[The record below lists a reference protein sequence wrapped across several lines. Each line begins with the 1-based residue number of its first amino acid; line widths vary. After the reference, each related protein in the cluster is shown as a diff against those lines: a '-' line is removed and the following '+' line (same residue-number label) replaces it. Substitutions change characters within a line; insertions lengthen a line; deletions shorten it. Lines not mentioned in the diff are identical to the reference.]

1 MYSYQDMIS
10 LLNSGGYRLTGQR
23 LLILETLQEFQ
34 GSFSALEIEKKVME
48 KDPSVGR
55 ATLFRALELFL
66 EQGILE
72 KIHRE
77 SGDDVYIVGSRGHHH
92 HLICRVCGL
101 IRDIESCPFEK
112 DLKMIVQKEG
122 FSDTLHRVEIEGVC
136 RTCQKKQ
143 KGRIA

>member
-1 MYSYQDMIS
+1 MYSYHEMVS
-10 LLNSGGYRLTGQR
+10 LLNLGGYRLTGQR
-23 LLILETLQEFQ
+23 LLILEILQSFS
-34 GSFSALEIEKKVME
+34 GSFSALELEKKVMK

-55 ATLFRALELFL
+55 ATLFRALDLFL
-66 EQGILE
+66 EKGILE

-77 SGDDVYIVGSRGHHH
+77 SGDDVYIVGSSGHHH

-101 IRDIESCPFEK
+101 IRDIESCPFEE
-112 DLKMIVQKEG
+112 DLISIVQKEG

-136 RTCQKKQ
+136 RPCQKKQ

>member
-1 MYSYQDMIS
+1 MYSYHEMVS

-23 LLILETLQEFQ
+23 LLILEILQSFS
-34 GSFSALEIEKKVME
+34 GSFSALELEKKVMK

-55 ATLFRALELFL
+55 ATLFRALDLFL
-66 EQGILE
+66 EKGILE

-77 SGDDVYIVGSRGHHH
+77 SGDDVYIVGSSGHHH

-101 IRDIESCPFEK
+101 IRDIESCPFEE
-112 DLKMIVQKEG
+112 DLISIVKKEG

-136 RTCQKKQ
+136 RACQKKQ

>member
-1 MYSYQDMIS
+1 MYSYQDMVS

-23 LLILETLQEFQ
+23 LLILETLKEFQ
-34 GSFSALEIEKKVME
+34 GSFTALEIEKKVME

-55 ATLFRALELFL
+55 ATLFRALDLFL
-66 EQGILE
+66 ERGILE

-77 SGDDVYIVGSRGHHH
+77 SGDDVYIVGSSGHHH

-136 RTCQKKQ
+136 RACQKKQ